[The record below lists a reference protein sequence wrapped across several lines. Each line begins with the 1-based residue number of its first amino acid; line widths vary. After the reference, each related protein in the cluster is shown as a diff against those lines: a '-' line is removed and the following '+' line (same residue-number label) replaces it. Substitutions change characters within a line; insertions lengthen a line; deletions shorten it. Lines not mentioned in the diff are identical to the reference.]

1 MDFHAEVTSEKMAM
15 GWYLDGRV
23 SAVVGTHTHVPTADT
38 RILPGGT
45 AYQTDCG
52 MTGPYRSVIG
62 VETEIILQRFLTGLP
77 VRMEAA
83 SAGRELHSVI
93 VDVDEDDRQGARHSA
108 PRDQRRLSGWTP
120 PARLPTSRRFTSR
133 KSARVLF
140 GMVFLFLYRQSKV
153 VYFGLWAVAWGMRVL
168 ATFFGFQLL
177 RTQPLGVAGALRH
190 VRVRVC
196 HRADLG
202 GARRL
207 CLQREGLAHGAAPDL
222 DSADLRGAGVGASA
236 SSRAWRRTTLRTRW
250 CWASS
255 TSTTSSRCARAPGV
269 GARIFRFSLLVL
281 AAAFFEHAIILLY
294 LFNRGG
300 APAWAV
306 YLHHETYYDFALH
319 CVLAFAAMAMW
330 SESQIDR
337 MRDLTGELDHL
348 RRERKHTMDLDRL
361 TGLLNQAALSQRV
374 EDPAGFE
381 GVVVVCDMDNFKDI
395 NDRYGHLVGDEIL
408 RNIGNL
414 LQSSIRHED
423 EAFRWGGDEFVILFR
438 NQRTDVAVR
447 RMADIES
454 RLRDFRVRGLG
465 ILPITL
471 QLGDGRYAG
480 PRAARCAG
488 RSRPEYV
495 RREARARGGR
505 RRRASGRGSGRCP
518 AKSGG
523 T

>member
-1 MDFHAEVTSEKMAM
+1 M
-15 GWYLDGRV
+15 
-23 SAVVGTHTHVPTADT
+23 
-38 RILPGGT
+38 
-45 AYQTDCG
+45 
-52 MTGPYRSVIG
+52 
-62 VETEIILQRFLTGLP
+62 
-77 VRMEAA
+77 
-83 SAGRELHSVI
+83 
-93 VDVDEDDRQGARHSA
+93 
-108 PRDQRRLSGWTP
+108 
-120 PARLPTSRRFTSR
+120 
-133 KSARVLF
+133 
-140 GMVFLFLYRQSKV
+140 
-153 VYFGLWAVAWGMRVL
+153 
-168 ATFFGFQLL
+168 
-177 RTQPLGVAGALRH
+177 
-190 VRVRVC
+190 
-196 HRADLG
+196 
-202 GARRL
+202 
-207 CLQREGLAHGAAPDL
+207 
-222 DSADLRGAGVGASA
+222 
-236 SSRAWRRTTLRTRW
+236 
-250 CWASS
+250 
-255 TSTTSSRCARAPGV
+255 

-319 CVLAFAAMAMW
+319 CVMAFAAMAMW

-337 MRDLTGELDHL
+337 LRDLTGELDHL

-374 EDPAGFE
+374 EEPAGFE

-465 ILPITL
+465 ILPIRFSWGTA
-471 QLGDGRYAG
+471 DT
-480 PRAARCAG
+480 AG
-488 RSRPEYV
+488 RPLRDALD
-495 RREARARGGR
+495 EADRNMYIAQAVAR
-505 RRRASGRGSGRCP
+505 RRRARRASALRHGERIDGRAGPGGPAQTGRSVLHGAHVEHDAVPGDRRRVVREAVKEQAQRLGAGGSGHGDAHVDLPHAGEARRKAGERDEVDVAVGVAP
-518 AKSGG
+518 LFIALQGNLIGIVSADEHAQASL
-523 T
+523 